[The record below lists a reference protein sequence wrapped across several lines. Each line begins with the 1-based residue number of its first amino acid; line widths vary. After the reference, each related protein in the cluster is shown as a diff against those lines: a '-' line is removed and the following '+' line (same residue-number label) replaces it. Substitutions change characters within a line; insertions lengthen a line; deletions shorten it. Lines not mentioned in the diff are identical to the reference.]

1 MVSSVQNNEVT
12 NMTVDIKLEQIYA
25 ISEDVVVREIDDE
38 IIIIPIVSGIGDM
51 EDELYSMNPTGK
63 AILQK
68 IDGERTLTQ
77 IAQDLSETYDASMD
91 DIKQDVLGVVGELVK
106 RRMLVMLP

>member
-1 MVSSVQNNEVT
+1 MTT
-12 NMTVDIKLEQIYA
+12 NIQLSQVYA

-63 AILQK
+63 AILQH
-68 IDGERTLTQ
+68 IDGERTLEQ
-77 IAQDLSETYDASMD
+77 IAQDLSAAYDAPID
-91 DIKQDVLGVVGELVK
+91 EITGDVLGLVGELVK
-106 RRMLVMLP
+106 RRMLLLIS